1 MPREIKTT
9 IAVDGEAA
17 FKRAINEANT
27 SMRNL
32 GTQLTLAQA
41 QFKKDGDAMK
51 LMETRSKALKS
62 EIDQQEKIVTAL
74 EKAVKDSADAFG
86 ENSDKTEKWE
96 AELNRAKAKLVNLQ
110 SELTLND
117 AGLDRN
123 GQSFDSS
130 SQKAADYQATLETI
144 GKNVSFQ
151 SVTEGISGITS
162 KIESAI
168 KKVWNFAKSLKDAM
182 VDSGKWADDLV
193 TDATTHG
200 FTIEE
205 EQRWQ
210 YASKFVDTE
219 VDTIFNA
226 RNKLTAKIKG
236 WKDSYS
242 DDVWETL
249 GIKLTGDDGI
259 VKDKMDLMWELG
271 ETLLHVGEDYERGT
285 TKIDPEV
292 LSMEAFGKSWRDLLP
307 LFKAGREAF
316 EGYLAEA
323 PVVADE
329 SVLALNESHDAVE
342 KLESQ
347 WDVLQKSFFAEMAPT
362 MTEVTTALSEMLKE
376 FNEWMKTEEG
386 KEAMKGLS
394 DSLKELFSGL
404 KDIKFSDAIN
414 TAKDAVNALKDGL
427 EWLTGHK
434 DDVYNGLKVI
444 AAGFGLLKVV
454 EIAANIGRIVS
465 GLQTLGLVGSG
476 KGTGNGTPTTAPTT
490 GTDTTGTDTTTTTT
504 GGIGSALLGGK
515 NALNGKLLDLS
526 SWANAFNLT
535 NAGFVSD
542 WFFHNTETGRSINP
556 EYGNSFSFENLWNGF
571 WRSVNNKIEENGKA
585 QEAYESG
592 ETWSILDP
600 ASKERY
606 DKKQAQ
612 NAFEEAAREYHAEH
626 TEPTLTVEEWEAMSR
641 LERDLYMK
649 LHPMPTQ
656 EEMNQEYL
664 SGTTYW
670 NAAPGSE
677 TATSAEDRAEQTAYE
692 VLKGVGDE
700 LNDAQR
706 TAAEAW
712 WDAFR
717 EDPLSD
723 ASDEK
728 WDALEEAFA
737 GNDELLER
745 FSDAVDNWFTD
756 YEDQSYMNQE
766 DLLSDAVAEMRVNT
780 ESGRSIADKIA
791 SADFKRFN
799 SLPAEIQTAAQ
810 KGTASGVSGIQVRL
824 DGYTVGRLVAPYV
837 SSYIASHAM

>member
-168 KKVWNFAKSLKDAM
+168 KKVFSFAKAIRETFADA
-182 VDSGKWADDLV
+182 GEWADTLM
-193 TDATTHG
+193 TDATKYGMDVETM
-200 FTIEE
+200 
-205 EQRWQ
+205 QRWQ
-210 YASKFVDTE
+210 NAADFIDTD
-219 VDTIFNA
+219 VNTIITA
-226 RNKLTAKIKG
+226 RDKLGKKMKSG
-236 WKDSYS
+236 WKDG
-242 DDVWETL
+242 DIDMWEML
-249 GIKLTGDDGI
+249 GIDLHDAETGAWR
-259 VKDKMDLMWELG
+259 DKMDVMWELG
-271 ETLLHVGEDYERGT
+271 ETLMNMA
-285 TKIDPEV
+285 KIDGDDVRADAYAMEV
-292 LSMEAFGKSWRDLLP
+292 FGKSWRELLP
-307 LFKAGREAF
+307 LFTAGREEWEKTVAEQQVVSEDRVKALGELDDANQALENSWDVTKYSF
-316 EGYLAEA
+316 LAE
-323 PVVADE
+323 
-329 SVLALNESHDAVE
+329 L
-342 KLESQ
+342 
-347 WDVLQKSFFAEMAPT
+347 APT
-362 MTEVTTALSEMLKE
+362 ITEVTEAVTEMLKA
-376 FNEWMKTEEG
+376 FNEWMDTDEG
-386 KEAMKGLS
+386 RQAMEDLS
-394 DSLKELFSGL
+394 AAITDLFSGL
-404 KDIKFSDAIN
+404 KDVSFKDAIDKVG
-414 TAKDAVNALKDGL
+414 TAINGIKDALI
-427 EWLTGHK
+427 WLDEHK
-434 DDVYNGLKVI
+434 NDVYDALKVI

-454 EIAANIGRIVS
+454 ELAADIGRIVS
-465 GLQTLGLVGSG
+465 GLQGLGLVGGG

-504 GGIGSALLGGK
+504 GGIGSALLGVK

-535 NAGFVSD
+535 NAGFVID
-542 WFFHNTETGRSINP
+542 WFFHNTETGWSINP

-571 WRSVNNKIEENGKA
+571 WRSVNNQIEENEKA

-626 TEPTLTVEEWEAMSR
+626 TEPTLTAEEWEAMSR
-641 LERDLYMK
+641 SERDLYMK

-728 WDALEEAFA
+728 WDALEETFA